1 MPQNFSDLNKDFVVA
16 ITEYLTMC
24 HGTMI
29 LEFSI
34 CSYIGESVCAFLFIN
49 FFIHII
55 IVCHVMLY
63 TQATV

>member
-1 MPQNFSDLNKDFVVA
+1 MPQNFSVFNKNFVVA
-16 ITEYLTMC
+16 ITEYLTMR
-24 HGTMI
+24 HGTRI
-29 LEFSI
+29 LELSI
-34 CSYIGESVCAFLFIN
+34 CWYIGESICAFLFIH